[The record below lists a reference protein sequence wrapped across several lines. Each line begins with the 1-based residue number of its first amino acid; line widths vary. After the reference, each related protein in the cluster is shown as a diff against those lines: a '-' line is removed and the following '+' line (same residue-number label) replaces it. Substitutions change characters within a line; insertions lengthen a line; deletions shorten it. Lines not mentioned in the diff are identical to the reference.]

1 MMRSITVQD
10 IEGCLHTINLDHLT
24 RISWGYDEDVDMLY
38 VTEGAESAEIA
49 LKARSADSMVV
60 FEAVTGIST
69 HAKALNYLHENQYDN
84 QED

>member
-49 LKARSADSMVV
+49 LKAKSADSMAV
-60 FEAVTGIST
+60 FEAISGISSHSKT
-69 HAKALNYLHENQYDN
+69 LNYLHDN
-84 QED
+84 EED